1 MSDVWRVVGSEFW
14 WYTLCICTLGC
25 PKKNVFCE
33 SWHMMGEVIIK
44 WFYFYYFR
52 FRQLFERALLKNQNQ
67 HFFFQGAQS
76 QGMPLKLLKK
86 NFADFRKF
94 YFTTFPVNLHHFSYF
109 DQTKKSA
116 KFFFIIFS
124 GILTF
129 HAPHCFRACAQ
140 RNIRNLGFEQRSLE

>member
-1 MSDVWRVVGSEFW
+1 MYNVH
-14 WYTLCICTLGC
+14 CTLGC
-25 PKKNVFCE
+25 PKKKNIFCE

-52 FRQLFERALLKNQNQ
+52 SRQLFERALLKNQNQ
-67 HFFFQGAQS
+67 LFFAWS
-76 QGMPLKLLKK
+76 AVNKECRWKLWKK

-94 YFTTFPVNLHHFSYF
+94 YYTTFLVNLHNFSYF
-109 DQTKKSA
+109 DPTKKSA
-116 KFFFIIFS
+116 IFRIFS